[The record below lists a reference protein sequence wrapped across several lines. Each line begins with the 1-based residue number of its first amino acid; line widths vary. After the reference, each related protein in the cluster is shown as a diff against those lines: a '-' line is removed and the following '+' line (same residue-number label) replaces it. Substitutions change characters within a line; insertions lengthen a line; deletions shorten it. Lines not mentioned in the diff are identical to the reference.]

1 MSQWHDLG
9 QEALKG
15 ASEFQVVCNGKFWR
29 DHSDYFCTVVQVF
42 RWQRDLWL
50 DYLKDGKKLL
60 QTLLWAIFE

>member
-1 MSQWHDLG
+1 MSQGHDLG

-15 ASEFQVVCNGKFWR
+15 ASEFQVVRNGKFWS

-60 QTLLWAIFE
+60 QALLRAIFE